1 MTMLNGGGKSGYN
14 FSVSAVPETTRL
26 KSASIFGN
34 EDAAAFLR
42 LPPGGGIAFAAG
54 VGPARLAAP
63 RQAGFWELRQT
74 HSALWH
80 EVKNGEP
87 RAGTEGDALL
97 ASTTETILA
106 IKTADCLPLL
116 LHAPDLG
123 MIAAVHAG
131 WRGLAKD
138 LPALVVKE
146 LLARGA
152 ALGNLRIVL
161 GPAICG
167 PCYEIGPEVAAQ
179 FAAFPPGDYLTTGR
193 ADRLHFSQHE
203 FARTRLLALGIDA
216 ENIWRSDL
224 CTRHDALPSFRRDGQ
239 DCGRLYSC
247 IWQ

>member
-1 MTMLNGGGKSGYN
+1 M
-14 FSVSAVPETTRL
+14 SAVPETTAPQTAAIL
-26 KSASIFGN
+26 GN
-34 EDAAAFLR
+34 EDAAKFLV
-42 LPPGGGIAFAAG
+42 LPPGGGVVFAAG
-54 VGPARLAAP
+54 AGPARLAAP

-97 ASTTETILA
+97 ASTAETILA

-116 LHAPDLG
+116 LHAPATESMPG
-123 MIAAVHAG
+123 WIAAVHAG

-152 ALGNLRIVL
+152 TLETMRVAL

-167 PCYEIGPEVAAQ
+167 PCYEIGPEVAGR
-179 FAAFPPGDYLTTGR
+179 FANFPAGDYLTSGDG
-193 ADRLHFSQHE
+193 DRLHFSQQD
-203 FARTRLLALGIDA
+203 FARTRLIALGIA
-216 ENIWRSDL
+216 PENIWRSVL
-224 CTRHDALPSFRRDGQ
+224 CTRHDALPSFRRDGL

-247 IWQ
+247 VWLG

>member
-1 MTMLNGGGKSGYN
+1 MNGGGKSGYN
-14 FSVSAVPETTRL
+14 FSVSAVPETTAL
-26 KSASIFGN
+26 KSASI
-34 EDAAAFLR
+34 EAAGFLR
-42 LPPGGGIAFAAG
+42 LPPRGGVVFASGAG
-54 VGPARLAAP
+54 SARLAAP

-80 EVKNGEP
+80 EVKDGEP

-97 ASTTETILA
+97 ASTPETILA

-116 LHAPDLG
+116 LHAPAAG
-123 MIAAVHAG
+123 ARPGWIAAVHAG
-131 WRGLAKD
+131 WRGLAQD

-146 LLARGA
+146 LLGRGVSIE
-152 ALGNLRIVL
+152 NLRVTL

-179 FAAFPPGDYLTTGR
+179 FADFPPGDYLTNGR

-203 FARTRLLALGIDA
+203 FARARLAALGIPT